1 MKPLSVRYQEWTS
14 LFSNKNAV
22 NFQEN
27 ELSQMQ
33 SRVNITSIESS
44 DTSLS
49 MIPVVSL
56 LTYHHSWILQ
66 S

>member
-1 MKPLSVRYQEWTS
+1 
-14 LFSNKNAV
+14 
-22 NFQEN
+22 
-27 ELSQMQ
+27 MQ